1 LIRHRLRFLLQE
13 FDLSTGVTLLGRSA
27 ECHITIEDP
36 LVSRTHA
43 RIERAADIVT
53 IRDEGSRNGVRVNG
67 DLIDGAHR
75 LVHGDRIRIGTQE
88 LVFTKVEVGERT
100 GKTTGFLRH
109 CINCRLPY
117 PEEVG
122 TCPSCGAEGWAD
134 EDTLTGKRPDA
145 RTWRLDLY
153 MQLLTRHLN
162 SESTAEL
169 EGIWLRASAEVDE
182 RLAAGE
188 APESGLLRTFVI
200 LTLRVGVATK
210 NVMAVCWGLRL
221 LRRAALVPQA
231 ELREHI
237 APALELFP
245 LEVAETL
252 REVSTFYEHAAM
264 PDASGWATE
273 FAALADDMPA
283 NAPSDTPDGFERS

>member
-13 FDLSTGVTLLGRSA
+13 FDLSPGITLLGRSA

-43 RIERAADIVT
+43 RIERAHDSVT

-67 DLIDGAHR
+67 ELIEGAQR
-75 LVHGDRIRIGTQE
+75 LTHGDRIRIGTQE

-109 CINCRLPY
+109 CANCRLPY
-117 PEEVG
+117 PEEAG
-122 TCPSCGAEGWAD
+122 ACPSCGAQDWAD
-134 EDTLTGKRPDA
+134 EDTLTGKRQDA

-153 MQLLTRHLN
+153 MQLLNRHLQT
-162 SESTAEL
+162 ESAPEL

-182 RLAAGE
+182 RIAAGE
-188 APESGLLRTFVI
+188 APNGALLCSFVE
-200 LTLRVGVATK
+200 LTLRVGVVIQ
-210 NVMAVCWGLRL
+210 NVMCVCWGLRL
-221 LRRAALVPQA
+221 LRRAPIVPEA
-231 ELREHI
+231 SFRSHI
-237 APALELFP
+237 SPALSMFP

-252 REVSTFYEHAAM
+252 REVGAFYEHCGL
-264 PDASGWATE
+264 PDASAWAVE
-273 FAALADDMPA
+273 FAALADEIPA
-283 NAPSDTPDGFERS
+283 NAPSYNPDGVM